1 MGFKYNSN
9 ILNEEECKFISNYIL
24 KNEDRVKSLGPDV
37 YSHTS
42 EDSLSGRHTI
52 FNWLNTDIGD
62 ILVPKL
68 RTIFN
73 KMNLDYPISINCW
86 ANTFRKGEGIK
97 PHFHS
102 KSDILCGHIFIS
114 GPTDIGTRYL
124 ENGIGTEDVLY
135 KNNPGELNLFSAD
148 LWHAVDENKTDEVRV
163 TMAMD
168 IFVGE
173 DRNFDKNRYYVM
185 EEI

>member
-1 MGFKYNSN
+1 MSFKYSN
-9 ILNEEECKFISNYIL
+9 IILSKEECNFISDYILENEEY
-24 KNEDRVKSLGPDV
+24 VKSLGPDV

-52 FNWLNTDIGD
+52 FNWLNTVIGD
-62 ILVPKL
+62 ILIPKL
-68 RTIFN
+68 ENIFDELGL
-73 KMNLDYPISINCW
+73 KYPISVNCW

-135 KNNPGELNLFSAD
+135 KNNPG
-148 LWHAVDENKTDEVRV
+148 
-163 TMAMD
+163 
-168 IFVGE
+168 
-173 DRNFDKNRYYVM
+173 
-185 EEI
+185 